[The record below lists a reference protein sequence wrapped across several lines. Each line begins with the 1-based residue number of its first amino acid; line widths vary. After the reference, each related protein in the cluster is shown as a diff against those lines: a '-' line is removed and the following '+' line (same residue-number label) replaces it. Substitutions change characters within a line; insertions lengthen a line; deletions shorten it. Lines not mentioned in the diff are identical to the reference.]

1 MSEQPSP
8 SPPRRRGAVLATVL
22 ALAALAVAVA
32 ASGALAGGDAGS
44 AGSAPGSAPSGGQ
57 QRTAPVQDRDSGR
70 HGDCP
75 GHHGGRSQ
83 RDQSDAATGSAV

>member
-1 MSEQPSP
+1 MSEQPTP
-8 SPPRRRGAVLATVL
+8 SPPRRRRAVLATVL
-22 ALAALAVAVA
+22 TLAALAVAVP

-44 AGSAPGSAPSGGQ
+44 AGSAPSGGQ
-57 QRTAPVQDRDSGR
+57 QRTAPVQDRHSGR

-83 RDQSDAATGSAV
+83 SNQSDATSGSAV

>member
-8 SPPRRRGAVLATVL
+8 SPPRRRRAVLATVL
-22 ALAALAVAVA
+22 ALAALAAAVP
-32 ASGALAGGDAGS
+32 ASGALAGGDAGG
-44 AGSAPGSAPSGGQ
+44 AGSAPSGGQ
-57 QRTAPVQDRDSGR
+57 QRTAPVQDRDTGR

-83 RDQSDAATGSAV
+83 SHQSDGATASGV